1 MTPPGSLVQKTKR
14 LPIHKKEEGTSFN
27 STLGFDTW
35 PVCLS
40 ADQGCLNLSMQAWLS
55 VNSLNRNHTKAQ
67 LHLLSGLSSGYQE
80 TDQITLT
87 KPDRPL
93 CENSAYGPT
102 DKVKYAG
109 IIVAGLRGW
118 SYLMAPMELSGIGP
132 LRGMQSLTAHTKTHP
147 AILTRSCVGLYLN
160 TITLILLHI
169 QNIPLSVMAVA
180 CLCHSHSSNCCCCC

>member
-1 MTPPGSLVQKTKR
+1 MLMTPPGSLVQKTKR

-27 STLGFDTW
+27 STSGFDTW

-93 CENSAYGPT
+93 YES
-102 DKVKYAG
+102 
-109 IIVAGLRGW
+109 R
-118 SYLMAPMELSGIGP
+118 
-132 LRGMQSLTAHTKTHP
+132 
-147 AILTRSCVGLYLN
+147 
-160 TITLILLHI
+160 HI
-169 QNIPLSVMAVA
+169 RASR
-180 CLCHSHSSNCCCCC
+180 